1 MGRDAMAAR
10 GPGLAPAPDVASPRR
25 EHAMMVS
32 VKHNLPWCPCCQSEH
47 VKLGTGIVG
56 GIEFFVLMCQAC
68 GFRTPEMLTGEEAIA
83 EWQRHGFW

>member
-1 MGRDAMAAR
+1 
-10 GPGLAPAPDVASPRR
+10 
-25 EHAMMVS
+25 MMVS

-56 GIEFFVLMCQAC
+56 GIEFFVLMCEAC
-68 GFRTPEMLTGEEAIA
+68 GFRTPEMLTGEDAVA